1 MVRGWGRDPGYD
13 TASEAV
19 NDAATVSLRA
29 GWRRPTQAFAMTLAL
44 LLTGCAHVFVGADG
58 SRNVIGLVWLTL
70 PTASASPAAAEA
82 IRTRSLGLTLTLSE
96 AGNALTLGYS
106 DATLAFV
113 RDNAEV
119 SAVAL
124 LMDTEGSFSTERGVR
139 R

>member
-1 MVRGWGRDPGYD
+1 M
-13 TASEAV
+13 
-19 NDAATVSLRA
+19 
-29 GWRRPTQAFAMTLAL
+29 

-70 PTASASPAAAEA
+70 PAASTTPAAAES

-113 RDNAEV
+113 RDNAQV
-119 SAVAL
+119 SALAL
-124 LMDTEGSFSTERGVR
+124 LMDTGGSDPAERGVPR
-139 R
+139 